1 MRLGDYFAA
10 ALENIRAAKLRSFL
24 TSLGIIIGIG
34 SVVLLIAIGQG
45 VSETVTGAFADLGST
60 RITVTPGAPRGQGLT
75 FGPGSGAAS
84 TLSLADAAA
93 LAELEGVA
101 AVAPVIALAATARG
115 PEASLTLAAVG
126 TTPAYLEV
134 ARQRLLAGRAFAGD
148 DELVLNQ
155 AAAAPLLGTSNSSEA
170 VGMRVTLSAQA
181 FSQVFTVVGIVED
194 VLPPFAQ
201 AGPGG
206 ADEARASPTALLPVG
221 RALAAAGTERV
232 AQIILSAESPDE
244 VAATEERVQAA
255 LLERRDGSQDFRVS
269 SLQEVIASFSE
280 VFEVLT
286 LFLTAIAGIS
296 LLVGGIGIMNIMLVT
311 VTERTREIGVAKAIG
326 ATRRD
331 VVLQFLVEAVVL
343 SLIGGALG
351 LLFAWLG
358 TLVLQRGF
366 GLPAVV
372 TPSAVFLAVGVSAA
386 IGVFFG
392 VVPAWRAARLDP
404 IEALRHQ

>member
-24 TSLGIIIGIG
+24 TPLGIIIGIG

-134 ARQRLLAGRAFAGD
+134 ACQRLLAGWAFAGD

-155 AAAAPLLGTSNSSEA
+155 AAAAPLLGTSDSSEA

-311 VTERTREIGVAKAIG
+311 VTERTREIGVDKAIG